1 MTLDYL
7 ISILKIVLV
16 DLVLS
21 GDNAVVIAMAAYLLP
36 PRQRRKA
43 MFWGCF
49 LAIAMRVMLT
59 LVVSHLLLFPGLRFI
74 GAALLAWIACKLIQ
88 EEAESR
94 DTTRPPPTTLPKA
107 ITRIAMADFIMS
119 LDNVVAIAGV
129 SQSDPVRVVLGLVLS
144 ISMILSLSAVIMAIL
159 NRYHWIVYAGTA
171 VLALTAAEMMEHDL
185 DFLRIAALGGKDESG
200 LPAWVKWTLRASV
213 VIACL
218 TSHWW
223 WPKPKAVPAEE
234 PVDQT
239 SRPLESVID

>member
-1 MTLDYL
+1 MTLDYF

-36 PRQRRKA
+36 PRQRRQA

-49 LAIAMRVMLT
+49 LAIAMRVVLT
-59 LVVSHLLLFPGLRFI
+59 LVVSHLLLWPGLRFI
-74 GAALLAWIACKLIQ
+74 GAVLLAWIACKLLQ
-88 EEAESR
+88 DQAEAR
-94 DTTRPPPTTLPKA
+94 DKTKPPPTTLPKA

-159 NRYHWIVYAGTA
+159 NRY
-171 VLALTAAEMMEHDL
+171 
-185 DFLRIAALGGKDESG
+185 
-200 LPAWVKWTLRASV
+200 
-213 VIACL
+213 
-218 TSHWW
+218 
-223 WPKPKAVPAEE
+223 
-234 PVDQT
+234 
-239 SRPLESVID
+239 